1 MRKNVVP
8 LVIIALVV
16 AVASTFIFYGLI
28 VSRMDGSTA
37 TATSPHL
44 VAARTLERGQV
55 VKADDLQVATMPDPK
70 VPAPQKAEDVL
81 GRVLTEAVPQG
92 TLITEA
98 MLSQKSTAVAPKEI
112 PDGMRAVT
120 VHISDSSSVLG
131 LLHPGDRVDVQAVI
145 GRQRNGENDVD
156 VKTLLQNATVFLPAV
171 EMAPQGGV
179 PPRSVLTLLATP
191 QDAER
196 LSAADAGARLRVVL
210 RNVKD
215 NKVVPLGNTSLLS
228 LNSTAPKPQVTTSFT
243 ARPVVAQKAA
253 PLGPM
258 EFEVSLIEVSVEQAA
273 GLGAKPGA
281 LRVTSLDGA
290 ALGKETKSRVIASSR
305 LVASRTGELSWKAG
319 DDSSLRVR
327 VEALS
332 MGDNGQALVRIQPE
346 ATQPQAGVAATR
358 RADSSVHLN
367 ESQVAVVSGLAE
379 GEAAAKWR
387 EKLAP
392 GSKRSNG
399 ELVMVIAPA
408 GRK

>member
-37 TATSPHL
+37 TATAPHL

-81 GRVLTEAVPQG
+81 GRVVTEAVPQG

-98 MLSQKSTAVAPKEI
+98 MLSQKSAAVAPKEI

-171 EMAPQGGV
+171 EMPPQGSV

-215 NKVVPLGNTSLLS
+215 NKLVPLGNTSLLS
-228 LNSTAPKPQVTTSFT
+228 LNSTAPKPQVTTNFT
-243 ARPVVAQKAA
+243 PRPVAAQRTIPA
-253 PLGPM
+253 GPM
-258 EFEVSLIEVSVEQAA
+258 EFEVSLIEVSAEQAA
-273 GLGAKPGA
+273 GLGAKSGA
-281 LRVTSLDGA
+281 LRVISLEGA
-290 ALGKETKSRVIASSR
+290 ALGKEAKSRVIASSR

-319 DDSSLRVR
+319 DDASMRVR

-367 ESQVAVVSGLAE
+367 ENQVAVVSGLAD
-379 GEAAAKWR
+379 GDVAAKWR

-392 GSKRSNG
+392 GTRREGG

-408 GRK
+408 ARK

>member
-112 PDGMRAVT
+112 PAGMRAVT

-171 EMAPQGGV
+171 EMPPQGSV

-215 NKVVPLGNTSLLS
+215 DKVVPLGNTSLLS
-228 LNSTAPKPQVTTSFT
+228 LGSAVVKPQVTTNFT
-243 ARPVVAQKAA
+243 PRPVAQRTL
-253 PLGPM
+253 PTGPM
-258 EFEVSLIEVSVEQAA
+258 EFEVSLIEVSAEQAV

-281 LRVTSLDGA
+281 LRVTSLEGA
-290 ALGKETKSRVIASSR
+290 ALGKEAKSRVIASSR

-319 DDSSLRVR
+319 DDASMRVR

-358 RADSSVHLN
+358 RADSSVHLTD
-367 ESQVAVVSGLAE
+367 SQVAVVSGLAD
-379 GEAAAKWR
+379 GDAAAKWR

-392 GSKRSNG
+392 GTRREGG

-408 GRK
+408 ARK